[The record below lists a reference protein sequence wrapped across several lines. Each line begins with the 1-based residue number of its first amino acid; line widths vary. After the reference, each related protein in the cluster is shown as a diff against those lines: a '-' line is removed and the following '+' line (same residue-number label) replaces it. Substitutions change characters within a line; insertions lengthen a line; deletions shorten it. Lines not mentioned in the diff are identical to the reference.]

1 MMTVKEYA
9 EDVNRDVKVILDKC
23 KSLGFNHINN

>member
-9 EDVNRDVKVILDKC
+9 VDVNRNVKVILDKC
-23 KSLGFNHINN
+23 LLASATSSAA